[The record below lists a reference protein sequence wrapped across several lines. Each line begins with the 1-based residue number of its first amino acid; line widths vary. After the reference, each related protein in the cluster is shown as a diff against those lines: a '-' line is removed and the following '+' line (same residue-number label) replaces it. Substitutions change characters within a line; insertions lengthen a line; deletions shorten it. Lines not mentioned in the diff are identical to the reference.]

1 MVIPQW
7 STAQV
12 GSYFL
17 GLAMGKDTPSSDT
30 PKWKRKKGPILGWM
44 TIHKRRSPMTGI
56 LMHFAFLRCLV
67 KVGVLVLQYPLDW
80 RHPKI
85 ITLGHH
91 FFCRSKPPR
100 WPLAN
105 ILVNGFMLDLG
116 WQSNH
121 GNSAS
126 PFVWESGWNV
136 TPDHWWLRHAW
147 TLEGPP
153 KCSWG
158 DTISFQRLGTRLKA
172 AGDMVTWEGP

>member
-12 GSYFL
+12 GSYLL

-44 TIHKRRSPMTGI
+44 TIHERRSPMTGI
-56 LMHFAFLRCLV
+56 GHFAFLRCLPSWSF
-67 KVGVLVLQYPLDW
+67 GVATPSGLKASQDN
-80 RHPKI
+80 
-85 ITLGHH
+85 H
-91 FFCRSKPPR
+91 FGPPFLCRSRPPR

-105 ILVNGFMLDLG
+105 ILVDGFMLDLG

-126 PFVWESGWNV
+126 PFFWESGWNV